1 MKRTPLY
8 EVHCSLGGKMVDF
21 GGWEL
26 PIQYTGII
34 EEHQQVRNAAGLFD
48 VSHMGEITVK
58 GTDAEKMIENLITN
72 SILKAKEYQV
82 VYSPMCYPDGG
93 VVDDLLVY
101 KFSNQDY
108 LLVVNASNIDK
119 DFSWIKQNMQG
130 YDVDVQNVSDQ
141 YAQLALQGPKAE
153 EILQKLVD
161 IQLKE
166 EIKFFY
172 FKPNVMIDGIK
183 AMVSRTG
190 YTGEDGFEIYI
201 KANNAATIWG
211 KLLEA
216 GKAEGLIPVGL
227 GARDTLR
234 LEAALPLYGHE
245 LTKDISPIEA
255 GLEKFVKLDKNE
267 FIGKAALINQKDA
280 GVCRKLV
287 GFEMGGRGIARS
299 NYGIQVQGNNI
310 GFVTSGS
317 FSPTLNKNI
326 GLALVEVDYSK
337 EDIEIDIVIRNKLV
351 RAKIIKTPFITK
363 KYKK

>member
-1 MKRTPLY
+1 
-8 EVHCSLGGKMVDF
+8 
-21 GGWEL
+21 
-26 PIQYTGII
+26 
-34 EEHQQVRNAAGLFD
+34 
-48 VSHMGEITVK
+48 
-58 GTDAEKMIENLITN
+58 
-72 SILKAKEYQV
+72 
-82 VYSPMCYPDGG
+82 
-93 VVDDLLVY
+93 
-101 KFSNQDY
+101 
-108 LLVVNASNIDK
+108 
-119 DFSWIKQNMQG
+119 MQG

-141 YAQLALQGPKAE
+141 SAQLALQGPKAE

-255 GLEKFVKLDKNE
+255 GLGKFVKLDKNE
-267 FIGKAALINQKDA
+267 FIGKVALINQKDA

-299 NYGIQVQGNNI
+299 NYEIQVQGNNI

-326 GLALVEVDYSK
+326 GLALVEVDYSQ
-337 EDIEIDIVIRNKLV
+337 EDMEIDIVIRNKPV
-351 RAKIIKTPFITK
+351 RAKIIKTPFNTK